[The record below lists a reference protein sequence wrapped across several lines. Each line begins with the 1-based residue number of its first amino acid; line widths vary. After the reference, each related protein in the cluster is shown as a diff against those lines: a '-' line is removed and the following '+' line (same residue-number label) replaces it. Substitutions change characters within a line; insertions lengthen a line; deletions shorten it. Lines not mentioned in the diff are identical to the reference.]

1 MNLKRILKPYLLLSA
16 ACIPVLSGCGG
27 SGNSSQ
33 DSARPRLAVSVE
45 PQKYILDK
53 IAGDR
58 FEVVT
63 LLENGANPE
72 TYDPPVSRRVAVD
85 RSKAFFT
92 TGLLPFEKKII
103 ESFGNNVPVFDT
115 CEGIELVYGTHSHGD
130 DHHSHSKEE
139 ADPHV
144 WTSVANAAII
154 ARNMEKSLEIISPAD
169 SLAFRA
175 NLEQFL
181 TRLDSID
188 NVVRSR
194 MPKAGT
200 AFAVW
205 HPSLSY
211 FARDYGLKQI
221 SVGSES
227 KEMSARKLS
236 ETVETARADSVKVF
250 FFQKEYDSRQ
260 AETLNNMIG
269 SRLVTIN
276 PLSYDWE
283 GQIDIICGELE
294 K

>member
-1 MNLKRILKPYLLLSA
+1 MLA
-16 ACIPVLSGCGG
+16 LSGCGD
-27 SGNSSQ
+27 SGGTSSETTRQ
-33 DSARPRLAVSVE
+33 LAVSVE
-45 PQKYILDK
+45 PQRYILDQ
-53 IAGDR
+53 ITGGR
-58 FEVVT
+58 FDVVT

-72 TYDPPVSRRVAVD
+72 TYDPPVSRRIAVD
-85 RSKAFFT
+85 RSKAFFA
-92 TGLLPFEKKII
+92 TGLLPFEKKIT
-103 ESFGNNVPVFDT
+103 ESLGSDVPVFDS

-130 DHHSHSKEE
+130 SDGHHTRSRED

-144 WTSVANAAII
+144 WTSVTNAAIM
-154 ARNMEKSLEIISPAD
+154 ARNMEKSLESISPAD
-169 SLAFRA
+169 SLVFRA

-188 NVVRSR
+188 TAVRCR
-194 MPKAGT
+194 MPRPGT

-221 SVGSES
+221 SVGFES

-236 ETVETARADSVKVF
+236 ETVEAARADSVKVF

-260 AETLNNMIG
+260 AGTLNDMIG
-269 SRLVTIN
+269 SHLVTIN

-283 GQIDIICGELE
+283 GQINIICGELE